1 MVFQT
6 SILMVQKVALL
17 MGAPVEPRN
26 ARPYLSTC
34 VTPRPRHKRVLCVA
48 ASCIDV
54 HCNTLNDKKSMLAL
68 FL

>member
-1 MVFQT
+1 M
-6 SILMVQKVALL
+6 S
-17 MGAPVEPRN
+17 APVEPRN

-34 VTPRPRHKRVLCVA
+34 VTPRPRHKRVLCSA

-68 FL
+68 FYEQVWFSTYIMRLL